1 MKSPIG
7 FVAGLLRRV
16 TGQAQAVVEILPPE
30 QRTAKPYWDLN
41 MSVEERADVFASLFL
56 DASPKDM
63 RDARMGNFREQ

>member
-7 FVAGLLRRV
+7 FVAGLLRRLN
-16 TGQAQAVVEILPPE
+16 GEAQAEVEILPPE
-30 QRTAKPYWDLN
+30 QRTAKPDWNLN

-63 RDARMGNFREQ
+63 RASRFGDMTEQ

>member
-7 FVAGLLRRV
+7 LVAGLLRRLR
-16 TGQAQAVVEILPPE
+16 GEAPAPVEILPPE
-30 QRTAKPYWDLN
+30 QRRSEPDWNLN

-63 RDARMGNFREQ
+63 RASRFGNLKEQ

>member
-16 TGQAQAVVEILPPE
+16 AGTTRGDVEILPPE
-30 QRTAKPYWDLN
+30 QRAAKPGWDLN
-41 MSVEERADVFASLFL
+41 MSVEQRADVFASLFL

-63 RDARMGNFREQ
+63 RASRMGDFREQ

>member
-1 MKSPIG
+1 MKSPLG

-16 TGQAQAVVEILPPE
+16 TGQAQAAVEILPPE
-30 QRTAKPYWDLN
+30 QRAAKPGWDLN

-63 RDARMGNFREQ
+63 RSRMGNLREQ

>member
-7 FVAGLLRRV
+7 LVTGLLRRLN
-16 TGQAQAVVEILPPE
+16 GEAQSEVEILPPQ
-30 QRTAKPYWDLN
+30 QRPAKPDWDLN

-63 RDARMGNFREQ
+63 RASRFGNLKEQ